1 MKALLHFRYRKE
13 RERREGKK
21 RERKKE
27 EERWEREKEE
37 GTEGREDSQPWELRM
52 SKSNLSP
59 HILSTVLTEEEFVS
73 LLTTPKDI

>member
-1 MKALLHFRYRKE
+1 MVRVRPQMPPGEAVRQRRKKGRKE
-13 RERREGKK
+13 R
-21 RERKKE
+21 RK
-27 EERWEREKEE
+27 
-37 GTEGREDSQPWELRM
+37 TANPWELRM